1 MKKTYP
7 LLSLQQLNEPYAEQL
22 KEAAAR
28 VIESGW
34 YLHGAE
40 TEAFEQEMKSYL
52 GCPHVVG
59 VGNGLDALRLIF
71 RAYIELGRL
80 HRGDEVIVP
89 ANTFMASILA
99 LTDNGLIPRF
109 VEPSEQTHNLD
120 ISRIEEA
127 VTLRTKAI
135 FVVHLYGRVCWDNR
149 LKEIADR
156 YGLLIVE
163 DNAQAIGSCDA
174 AGRHTGT
181 LGDAAGTS
189 FYPGKNL
196 GALGDAGMVTTGD
209 AQVAEMV
216 RTLANYGGS
225 RRYVYEYRGLNSR
238 MDELQ
243 AAFLRVKLPYIDNE
257 NKRRCRL
264 ARLYDA
270 TITNPSVL
278 CPEIPPEGLH
288 VWHQYVVRTP
298 SREAF
303 MQYMADNGIATGIHY
318 PIPPHLQEANK
329 EYNILS
335 LPIAERLSHEVV
347 SLPIAPYLT
356 DDDIRY
362 IAAVINRF
370 GL

>member
-1 MKKTYP
+1 MKKRYP
-7 LLSLQQLNEPYAEQL
+7 LLSLQQLNEPYAGQL

-40 TEAFEQEMKSYL
+40 IDAFEREMGAYL
-52 GCPHVVG
+52 GCPYVVG
-59 VGNGLDALRLIF
+59 VGNGLDALRLVF

-99 LTDNGLIPRF
+99 LTDNGLVPCF
-109 VEPSEQTHNLD
+109 VEPSERTHNLD
-120 ISRIEEA
+120 IDRIEEA
-127 VTLRTKAI
+127 VTPRTKAI
-135 FVVHLYGRVCWDNR
+135 FVVHLYGRTCWDDR
-149 LKEIADR
+149 LKAIADK
-156 YGLLIVE
+156 YGLLIIE
-163 DNAQAIGSCDA
+163 DNAQAIGACRAD
-174 AGRHTGT
+174 GKRTGT

-209 AQVAEMV
+209 VRVADMV
-216 RTLANYGGS
+216 RALANYGGS
-225 RRYVYEYRGLNSR
+225 RRYVYEYRGENSR

-243 AAFLRVKLPYIDNE
+243 AAFLRVKLHGIDGE
-257 NKRRCRL
+257 NKRRGEL

-270 TITNPSVL
+270 TIANPLVQL
-278 CPEIPPEGLH
+278 PELPVAGLH
-288 VWHQYVVRTP
+288 VWHQYVVRT
-298 SREAF
+298 SRREAF
-303 MQYMADNGIATGIHY
+303 MEYMAENGIGTGIHY

-329 EYNILS
+329 EYNGLS
-335 LPIAERLSHEVV
+335 LPITERLAREVV

-356 DDDIRY
+356 DEDAKH
-362 IAAVINRF
+362 IAAVVNGF
-370 GL
+370 GS